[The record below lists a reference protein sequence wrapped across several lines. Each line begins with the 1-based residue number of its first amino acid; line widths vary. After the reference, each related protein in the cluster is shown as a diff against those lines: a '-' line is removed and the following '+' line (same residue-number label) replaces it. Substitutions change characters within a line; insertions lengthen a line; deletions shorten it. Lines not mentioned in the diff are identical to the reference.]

1 MDVFELVT
9 NDLSSNNLQHYLHV
23 YRQKELQLFNSNSIP
38 YLINTD
44 CACNLLVAILKE
56 YNNETPEQYFNR
68 IINTIT
74 ANKEFD
80 SSKVLIGWCYGH
92 AIRVVRHHVRS
103 KKFTI
108 EKSSNREVLAKFAM
122 RVWNSVRIKESIDDI
137 ENEIDKWEWLMSQKN
152 LELINKR
159 VSLVKNNRYRDNF
172 SDISLY
178 DLPGIDFESNQNLND
193 DDLVIYL
200 PNQLNFTEIN
210 SA

>member
-1 MDVFELVT
+1 
-9 NDLSSNNLQHYLHV
+9 
-23 YRQKELQLFNSNSIP
+23 
-38 YLINTD
+38 
-44 CACNLLVAILKE
+44 
-56 YNNETPEQYFNR
+56 
-68 IINTIT
+68 
-74 ANKEFD
+74 
-80 SSKVLIGWCYGH
+80 LIGWCYDH
-92 AIRVVRHHVRS
+92 AIRAVRHHVRS

-108 EKSSNREVLAKFAM
+108 EEGSNREVLAKFAM